1 MHGQW
6 SWNALTSY
14 IQDTKTLEELLLSSL
29 FAACGQSPRLR
40 DLLSLQSENSTSAAR
55 GIFIWNDFVI
65 YVLPHHKAKNS
76 TDREFYIRLYCR
88 ENGSGILTRIARQH
102 RDLYSSSLTH
112 EVNARVYRQLV
123 IGITEKHVREAH
135 SPINQYDDRS
145 LDADLNVAF
154 AWQGGHRPLQRGITY
169 GLDGAYPH
177 QLQPALLRAYEWAST
192 RWHEF
197 IHQPSKKVPCER
209 KPTSP
214 SNNSRG
220 QKRRSS
226 MSLLNQLNSPQ
237 GGSKK
242 RQKTSTT
249 SMVVLPSLTG
259 QSSLIDQ
266 HHSSLHLEGLVSII
280 HQYHILVFCSG
291 WSFADAWEVKLPQNF
306 SKAIPELPVYAG
318 YSLLE
323 DEKRR
328 IGTAVNGRGEHMA
341 GISGRGLLVPS
352 G

>member
-1 MHGQW
+1 M
-6 SWNALTSY
+6 
-14 IQDTKTLEELLLSSL
+14 
-29 FAACGQSPRLR
+29 
-40 DLLSLQSENSTSAAR
+40 
-55 GIFIWNDFVI
+55 
-65 YVLPHHKAKNS
+65 
-76 TDREFYIRLYCR
+76 
-88 ENGSGILTRIARQH
+88 
-102 RDLYSSSLTH
+102 
-112 EVNARVYRQLV
+112 
-123 IGITEKHVREAH
+123 REAH

-154 AWQGGHRPLQRGITY
+154 AWQSGHRPLQRGITY

-197 IHQPSKKVPCER
+197 IHQPSKKVPCEG
-209 KPTSP
+209 KTTFP
-214 SNNSRG
+214 SNNYRG

-226 MSLLNQLNSPQ
+226 MSLLNQLNSPPR
-237 GGSKK
+237 GSKK

-249 SMVVLPSLTG
+249 SMVVLPSSIG

-280 HQYHILVFCSG
+280 HQYHILVCRLCHIAVRPGNSIEHHFRGMHKLKGEKLQQIKVFCSG
-291 WSFADAWEVKLPQNF
+291 WSFADPWEVKLPQNF

-318 YSLLE
+318 YSCMLCNYLTISRDRIMDHKRKVKHQAGSDKVVIWKSVWLQTFTKGRCVRYWIVLE

-341 GISGRGLLVPS
+341 GISGRGLLVLS
-352 G
+352 E